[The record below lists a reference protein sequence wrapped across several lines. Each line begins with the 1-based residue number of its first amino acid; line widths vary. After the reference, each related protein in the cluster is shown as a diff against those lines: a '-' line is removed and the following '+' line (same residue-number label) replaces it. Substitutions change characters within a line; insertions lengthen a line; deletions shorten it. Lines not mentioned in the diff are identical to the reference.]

1 MEVRIQGIHFDVT
14 RQLTDFINK
23 KADKLGRRY
32 ESISYADFNLTVLK
46 PETAMNKQAVAKIIV
61 PHFGELVAKKV
72 ADSFEEAVDLA
83 LAAIES
89 QLEKEKNRK

>member
-32 ESISYADFNLTVLK
+32 ESIS
-46 PETAMNKQAVAKIIV
+46 
-61 PHFGELVAKKV
+61 
-72 ADSFEEAVDLA
+72 FEEAVDLA

-89 QLEKEKNRK
+89 QLEKEKNKK

>member
-72 ADSFEEAVDLA
+72 ADSFGEAVDLA

-89 QLEKEKNRK
+89 QLEKEKNKK